1 MLIIEQKF
9 YIKTEKEEK
18 EMFEKNSVNETRS
31 EVMKRAI
38 ERADNLLN
46 AVKADAATLIRVD
59 NRDSLVQ
66 TSDYSSYFTSDE
78 RGSGWRR

>member
-1 MLIIEQKF
+1 
-9 YIKTEKEEK
+9 
-18 EMFEKNSVNETRS
+18 MFGKNSVNETRE

-59 NRDSLVQ
+59 TRDSLVQ

>member
-59 NRDSLVQ
+59 IRDSLVQ

>member
-1 MLIIEQKF
+1 
-9 YIKTEKEEK
+9 
-18 EMFEKNSVNETRS
+18 MFEKNSVNETRE
-31 EVMKRAI
+31 EVMRRAI

-46 AVKADAATLIRVD
+46 AVKADAAAVIRVD
-59 NRDSLVQ
+59 IRDSLVQ

>member
-1 MLIIEQKF
+1 
-9 YIKTEKEEK
+9 
-18 EMFEKNSVNETRS
+18 MFGKNSVNETRS

-59 NRDSLVQ
+59 IRDSLVQ

>member
-1 MLIIEQKF
+1 
-9 YIKTEKEEK
+9 
-18 EMFEKNSVNETRS
+18 MFEKNSVNETRS

-38 ERADNLLN
+38 ERAENLLN

>member
-18 EMFEKNSVNETRS
+18 EMFGKNSVNETRS

-59 NRDSLVQ
+59 IRDSLVQ

>member
-1 MLIIEQKF
+1 
-9 YIKTEKEEK
+9 
-18 EMFEKNSVNETRS
+18 MFEKNSVNETRS

-59 NRDSLVQ
+59 IGDSLVQ

>member
-1 MLIIEQKF
+1 
-9 YIKTEKEEK
+9 
-18 EMFEKNSVNETRS
+18 MFEKNSVNETRS

>member
-1 MLIIEQKF
+1 
-9 YIKTEKEEK
+9 
-18 EMFEKNSVNETRS
+18 MFEKNSVNETRS

-59 NRDSLVQ
+59 IRDSLVQ